1 MKLKTRLIIAF
12 VTVIAFP
19 ILLGALFI
27 FMLGQYQ
34 LSMIEKNYELKGT
47 TVESSPTRPNSW
59 DSLRRNLFMSLQRWR
74 EVIPGT

>member
-34 LSMIEKNYELKGT
+34 LSMIAVSYTHLDVYKRQLSGWQVRK
-47 TVESSPTRPNSW
+47 RF
-59 DSLRRNLFMSLQRWR
+59 RNLSLK
-74 EVIPGT
+74 